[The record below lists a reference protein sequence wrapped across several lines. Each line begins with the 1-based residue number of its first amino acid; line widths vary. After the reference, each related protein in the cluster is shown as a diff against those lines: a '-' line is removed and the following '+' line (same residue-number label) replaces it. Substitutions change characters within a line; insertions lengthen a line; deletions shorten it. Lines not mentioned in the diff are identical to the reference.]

1 MPFLTLLL
9 LLCTDFLAFA
19 RNLSENIMMEE
30 GKRWTPSDVAQV
42 PLESDELAL
51 EYLCRHNYDV
61 PLAKFKLMC
70 QLANGKGVFLRRYQL
85 VGCAKV
91 VISCAFHD

>member
-1 MPFLTLLL
+1 MT
-9 LLCTDFLAFA
+9 
-19 RNLSENIMMEE
+19 EE
-30 GKRWTPSDVAQV
+30 GKRWTPLTTQEI

-70 QLANGKGVFLRRYQL
+70 ELANGKGATNFDFYSV
-85 VGCAKV
+85 A
-91 VISCAFHD
+91 

>member
-1 MPFLTLLL
+1 MNSA
-9 LLCTDFLAFA
+9 DFLAFA
-19 RNLSENIMMEE
+19 RNLSENLLIEE
-30 GKRWTPSDVAQV
+30 GKRWTAIDATLV

-70 QLANGKGVFLRRYQL
+70 HISNGKGTNLY
-85 VGCAKV
+85 
-91 VISCAFHD
+91 